1 MDGEQQQTPTPA
13 ANPTETAPTSSA
25 SGQGGTGLQSN
36 VAGALAYFLGPIT
49 GILFLLIEKNNKFVR
64 FHAMQ
69 STLTFGGIFVLNI
82 VLGFIPILG
91 WIAGSLI
98 SLVCLI
104 LWVFLMY
111 KAFNNE
117 EYELPVIGDLARK
130 QVGKVS

>member
-1 MDGEQQQTPTPA
+1 MNGENREQQTQTPAPTPA
-13 ANPTETAPTSSA
+13 K
-25 SGQGGTGLQSN
+25 GGTGLRSN
-36 VAGALAYFLGPIT
+36 IAGALAYFLGPVT
-49 GILFLLIEKNNKFVR
+49 GILFLLIEKENKFVR

-91 WIAGSLI
+91 WIAGSLM
-98 SLVCLI
+98 SLVSLV

-130 QVGKVS
+130 QVEKV

>member
-1 MDGEQQQTPTPA
+1 MNGEQQTQTPAQTPEA
-13 ANPTETAPTSSA
+13 APMETAPTPTK
-25 SGQGGTGLQSN
+25 GGTGLQSN
-36 VAGALAYFLGPIT
+36 IAGALAYFLGPIT

-98 SLVCLI
+98 SLVSLI
-104 LWVFLMY
+104 LWIFLMY

-117 EYELPVIGDLARK
+117 EYELPVIGDIARK
-130 QVGKVS
+130 QVEKIK

>member
-1 MDGEQQQTPTPA
+1 MNGEQQ
-13 ANPTETAPTSSA
+13 TETAPAPSK
-25 SGQGGTGLQSN
+25 GGMGLQSN
-36 VAGALAYFLGPIT
+36 IAGALAYFLGPIT
-49 GILFLLIEKNNKFVR
+49 GILFLLIEKDNKFVR

-98 SLVCLI
+98 SLVSLI
-104 LWVFLMY
+104 LWIFLMY

-117 EYELPVIGDLARK
+117 EYELPIIGDLARK
-130 QVGKVS
+130 QVEKV

>member
-1 MDGEQQQTPTPA
+1 MNGEQEQQQQPA
-13 ANPTETAPTSSA
+13 KSGGSA
-25 SGQGGTGLQSN
+25 SGGTGLQSN
-36 VAGALAYFLGPIT
+36 IAGALAYFLGPVT
-49 GILFLLIEKNNKFVR
+49 GILFLLIEKQNKFVR

-91 WIAGSLI
+91 WLAGTLL
-98 SLVCLI
+98 SLVSLI

-117 EYELPVIGDLARK
+117 EYELPVIGEMARK
-130 QVGKVS
+130 QVEKV

>member
-1 MDGEQQQTPTPA
+1 MDGEQQAQTA
-13 ANPTETAPTSSA
+13 EVSPTETTPASA
-25 SGQGGTGLQSN
+25 KGGTGLQSN
-36 VAGALAYFLGPIT
+36 IAGALAYFLGPVT
-49 GILFLLIEKNNKFVR
+49 GILFLLIEKENKFIR

-91 WIAGSLI
+91 WIAGSLM
-98 SLVCLI
+98 SLVSLI

-117 EYELPVIGDLARK
+117 EFELPVIGDLARK
-130 QVGKVS
+130 QMGKV

>member
-1 MDGEQQQTPTPA
+1 MNGENIEQQTPEVSS
-13 ANPTETAPTSSA
+13 TETAPA
-25 SGQGGTGLQSN
+25 KGGTGLQSN
-36 VAGALAYFLGPIT
+36 IAGALAYFLGPVT
-49 GILFLLIEKNNKFVR
+49 GILFLLIEKQNKFVR

-69 STLTFGGIFVLNI
+69 STVTFGGIFVLNI

-91 WIAGSLI
+91 WIAGSLM
-98 SLVCLI
+98 SLVSLI

-130 QVGKVS
+130 QVEKV

>member
-1 MDGEQQQTPTPA
+1 MDGEQQTQTPEATPMEA
-13 ANPTETAPTSSA
+13 APTQSK
-25 SGQGGTGLQSN
+25 GGTGLQSN
-36 VAGALAYFLGPIT
+36 IAGALTYFLGPVT
-49 GILFLLIEKNNKFVR
+49 GILFLLIEKENKFVR

-91 WIAGSLI
+91 WIAGSLM
-98 SLVCLI
+98 SLVSLI

-117 EYELPVIGDLARK
+117 EYELPVIGDIARK
-130 QVGKVS
+130 QMNKV